1 MGELQW
7 SGLQACKWER
17 ETGSQMTLSLHFF
30 FFFKIAFLLM
40 ISFNFH
46 YGPMRERTGIY
57 VSSEETHGEEETQQ
71 IKYLV
76 KVGG

>member
-1 MGELQW
+1 
-7 SGLQACKWER
+7 
-17 ETGSQMTLSLHFF
+17 
-30 FFFKIAFLLM
+30 M
-40 ISFNFH
+40 ISLNFH

>member
-1 MGELQW
+1 MGERNRFTDDII
-7 SGLQACKWER
+7 S
-17 ETGSQMTLSLHFF
+17 SFF
-30 FFFKIAFLLM
+30 FFFQIAFLLM
-40 ISFNFH
+40 ISLNFH

-76 KVGG
+76 EVGG

>member
-1 MGELQW
+1 MGERNRFTDDII
-7 SGLQACKWER
+7 S
-17 ETGSQMTLSLHFF
+17 SFF
-30 FFFKIAFLLM
+30 FFFQIAFLLM

>member
-1 MGELQW
+1 
-7 SGLQACKWER
+7 
-17 ETGSQMTLSLHFF
+17 
-30 FFFKIAFLLM
+30 M